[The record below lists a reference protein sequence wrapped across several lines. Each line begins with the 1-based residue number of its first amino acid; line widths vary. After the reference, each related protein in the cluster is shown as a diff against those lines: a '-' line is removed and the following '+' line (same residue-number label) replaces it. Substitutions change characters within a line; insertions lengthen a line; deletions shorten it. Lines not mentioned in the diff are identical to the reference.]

1 MLTSN
6 VINDINFE
14 KKFVI
19 KDIPRHWMNNF
30 ELYWS
35 DLPGFPIVY
44 VHVKKGKER
53 LFGFPSAVSFDS
65 INDKTCDAT
74 ITFLSNR
81 DLDSKPKWSKIVQE
95 ELENRFGLSG
105 KYGLSELK
113 GFCRG
118 EKKYEDFF
126 ENLFNT
132 VSPAIGDFVP
142 YGRLYEK
149 MYSIVRFVSAYS
161 PKTGRQSEMRMLYNF
176 VSIFGKKVKISLKEW
191 NHLHFFIIPTYEEV
205 VNNKLA
211 DFPTFKKLI
220 DAMKII
226 WDSEYTETVRIGSID
241 VRSMRMGTSKG
252 RWSENKQNV

>member
-74 ITFLSNR
+74 ITFLSNM
-81 DLDSKPKWSKIVQE
+81 DLNSDPNWSKRVEE
-95 ELENRFGLSG
+95 ELEDRFGLSG

-113 GFCRG
+113 SFCKG
-118 EKKYEDFF
+118 EKKYEDFLQ
-126 ENLFNT
+126 N
-132 VSPAIGDFVP
+132 S
-142 YGRLYEK
+142 
-149 MYSIVRFVSAYS
+149 
-161 PKTGRQSEMRMLYNF
+161 NF
-176 VSIFGKKVKISLKEW
+176 
-191 NHLHFFIIPTYEEV
+191 
-205 VNNKLA
+205 
-211 DFPTFKKLI
+211 
-220 DAMKII
+220 
-226 WDSEYTETVRIGSID
+226 R
-241 VRSMRMGTSKG
+241 
-252 RWSENKQNV
+252 